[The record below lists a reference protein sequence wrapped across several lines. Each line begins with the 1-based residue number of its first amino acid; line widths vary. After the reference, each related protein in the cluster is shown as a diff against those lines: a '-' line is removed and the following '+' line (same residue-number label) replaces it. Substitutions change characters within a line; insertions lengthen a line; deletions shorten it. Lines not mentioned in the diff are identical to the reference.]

1 MPRNSGISPAEEQIT
16 PWNFSSICRCRKQS
30 RRRYLPSLLRR
41 RRMKN
46 DNGGQRSDNRGLRME
61 NGELRIED
69 GEWRILILVNLSA
82 EICVKSAK
90 ICEKYLYEYLF
101 HGKVRREK

>member
-46 DNGGQRSDNRGLRME
+46 DNGGQRSDNRGMRME
-61 NGELRIED
+61 NG
-69 GEWRILILVNLSA
+69 GWRMENFNLD
-82 EICVKSAK
+82 EF
-90 ICEKYLYEYLF
+90 ICENLCIICENQREIF
-101 HGKVRREK
+101 VRIFISRQSAQRK